1 MSPADVT
8 PADVTPADMTPAD
21 VTPAD
26 RTPATATPETGVWRP
41 AVALQTLREAQDR
54 ALHMEGIPMLIA
66 LADQRGGEK
75 QAAGTDAG
83 DPRHAA
89 ILARIDQYRAALAP
103 SQRENDLGVIASV
116 LTVAAYEDFG
126 RIGAP

>member
-1 MSPADVT
+1 MS
-8 PADVTPADMTPAD
+8 PADMTPAS
-21 VTPAD
+21 VP
-26 RTPATATPETGVWRP
+26 PETGE
-41 AVALQTLREAQDR
+41 LQTLREAQDR

-75 QAAGTDAG
+75 PAAGTDTG